1 MTNVNKQKTVLDVN
15 VLLNLPSAKGK
26 LYLCYCLLQTINW
39 SCCGLF
45 KVRKKIHIRAG
56 AHWGKQRGRVKS
68 KLSHSCF
75 WMKTLYKKFLS
86 LHLLISCN
94 LSEVSLFWSGLCFS
108 HSVCPIKYILHLLFS
123 AKAVINQVG
132 MNFHS
137 RSSHPAIFCASRPE
151 RLKYTLNE
159 CKVCSAAFLS
169 FLPET
174 RPNAASL
181 FTINYT
187 LKNRV

>member
-15 VLLNLPSAKGK
+15 VLLNLPSAEGK

-75 WMKTLYKKFLS
+75 WMKTLCK
-86 LHLLISCN
+86 
-94 LSEVSLFWSGLCFS
+94 VSIFT
-108 HSVCPIKYILHLLFS
+108 
-123 AKAVINQVG
+123 
-132 MNFHS
+132 
-137 RSSHPAIFCASRPE
+137 SSHFLQFVRGLTVLIWLVFLPHCVSNKIHFSP
-151 RLKYTLNE
+151 
-159 CKVCSAAFLS
+159 AFLS
-169 FLPET
+169 KGSDKSGWYELPL
-174 RPNAASL
+174 PILPSGHIL
-181 FTINYT
+181 CF
-187 LKNRV
+187 